1 MLTLTLALVLVLATI
16 VRPPQDKRRIT
27 ISTAPGQLTPPV
39 TYARNTSPYCTCTV
53 PLRQPTAVGGDTS
66 S

>member
-1 MLTLTLALVLVLATI
+1 MLTLTLALALVLVLVLATI

-39 TYARNTSPYCTCTV
+39 TYARNTSPRTCAA
-53 PLRQPTAVGGDTS
+53 TAAHRGRW
-66 S
+66 